1 MRPRKRA
8 AFTLLLVSIFIM
20 ACATTARCE
29 ETLPDSTYQETYDE
43 FQVDSGLPEE
53 EIAEPEYPRGRVIAV
68 LDQTQEETEFSGG
81 NFNTSIQMLEVLI
94 LNGAHTGKTVQAQYM
109 LNYGFSDKYEYTR
122 LSKGDEVLLYLQENE
137 QGVIE
142 IAYVAEI
149 VRDKYL
155 LYLVIGFMLALL
167 AVGRLKG
174 LKAIISLILTAL
186 AVIYILIPAILNGWD
201 PVKSRF

>member
-81 NFNTSIQMLEVLI
+81 TSTP
-94 LNGAHTGKTVQAQYM
+94 AFRCWR
-109 LNYGFSDKYEYTR
+109 FS
-122 LSKGDEVLLYLQENE
+122 
-137 QGVIE
+137 
-142 IAYVAEI
+142 
-149 VRDKYL
+149 
-155 LYLVIGFMLALL
+155 F
-167 AVGRLKG
+167 
-174 LKAIISLILTAL
+174 
-186 AVIYILIPAILNGWD
+186 
-201 PVKSRF
+201 

>member
-155 LYLVIGFMLALL
+155 FYLVIGFMLPCLL
-167 AVGRLKG
+167 
-174 LKAIISLILTAL
+174 
-186 AVIYILIPAILNGWD
+186 
-201 PVKSRF
+201 